1 MAKRHTVVLIFQT
14 QIYFRKLH
22 FEKWLPKII
31 FSPKYLSVPMTRI
44 ILYPHKKISGRL
56 GCLGFW
62 WNTGFSKFWLNIL
75 GAQHVLLHPN
85 ESGAEQHVQ
94 TSNVSQI
101 PSINTTFQFE
111 QPVRI
116 LPVSITFS
124 IGSDRTYF
132 CYWLFAFALIPRTK
146 KSSLNPF
153 SFRQLNYMVQ
163 NSDTL
168 IYRQYRVVHQ
178 RIWMKRIGNRLVIHH
193 QEIRANLVPGEMEL
207 THKEVEHQPI
217 WR

>member
-31 FSPKYLSVPMTRI
+31 FSPKYLSVPMTQENFGIYWR
-44 ILYPHKKISGRL
+44 
-56 GCLGFW
+56 LGFW
-62 WNTGFSKFWLNIL
+62 WNTGFSKFWWNIL

-116 LPVSITFS
+116 LPVSITFT
-124 IGSDRTYF
+124 IWSDRTYF
-132 CYWLFAFALIPRTK
+132 CHLLFAFALIPRTK

>member
-1 MAKRHTVVLIFQT
+1 MSCYIQMNLAQNSMFKHQMFPKFLQSIPHFNLNNQLEFYQWVL
-14 QIYFRKLH
+14 KL
-22 FEKWLPKII
+22 L
-31 FSPKYLSVPMTRI
+31 
-44 ILYPHKKISGRL
+44 
-56 GCLGFW
+56 
-62 WNTGFSKFWLNIL
+62 
-75 GAQHVLLHPN
+75 
-85 ESGAEQHVQ
+85 
-94 TSNVSQI
+94 
-101 PSINTTFQFE
+101 TFT
-111 QPVRI
+111 I
-116 LPVSITFS
+116 W
-124 IGSDRTYF
+124 SDRTYF
-132 CYWLFAFALIPRTK
+132 CHLLFAFALIPRTK

-193 QEIRANLVPGEMEL
+193 QEIRVNLVPGEMEL